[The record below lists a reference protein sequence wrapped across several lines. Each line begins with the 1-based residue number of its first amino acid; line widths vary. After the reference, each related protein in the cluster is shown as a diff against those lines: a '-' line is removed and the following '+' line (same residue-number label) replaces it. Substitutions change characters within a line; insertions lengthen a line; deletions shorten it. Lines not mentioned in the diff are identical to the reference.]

1 MRVVNSN
8 AAAIVAGA
16 SVVLLGAVTHADT
29 PAPTSVVIWVEG
41 PHADEARAE
50 ITKSLGSDATVVD
63 PKPWHDAYIGYG
75 SSGSL
80 ASDLAKPKTRTDVI
94 EHSRHAA
101 SSVNVTEVIIVST
114 SRSRGH
120 HVADAYLVP
129 KDGEIDV
136 LSHLAFGERGAPLGT
151 AVHDKMLASRPAVIV
166 AIATPPVAS
175 IAAPE
180 ASPPPP
186 RPSEV
191 ADAPPSPRPTH
202 RRPHHVFGRELF
214 DLSAGV
220 EWGSRQF
227 SFVDPSNTSLQTYWL
242 GAAALLLASGTVYP
256 LADLMVP
263 VLSDLG
269 IFGGYAQALGL
280 NSESNA
286 GSIGT
291 EWYRWYVGGRLRIRT
306 GSPNAP
312 VIGLTGAYGSESF
325 SFSTDPSPMQ
335 TYPSF
340 TYDFIR
346 ATGDVRVPMRP
357 FAVTVSGGYLGV
369 LSASGNVPMLYPGA
383 SVAGVELGLGAA
395 LEIQS
400 GFEVRL
406 AGSYRRFFYATTPTV
421 PSAPLDE
428 LWGLSLMLAYVY

>member
-1 MRVVNSN
+1 VVNIK
-8 AAAIVAGA
+8 AAIVAAG
-16 SVVLLGAVTHADT
+16 SVVLLVLLGTVTRADT

-50 ITKSLGSDATVVD
+50 ITKSLGSDASIVD
-63 PKPWHDAYIGYG
+63 PKPWHDAYIGDG

-80 ASDLAKPKTRTDVI
+80 AAALAKPKTRADVV
-94 EHSRHAA
+94 EHARHAA

-129 KDGEIDV
+129 KDGEVDV
-136 LSHLAFGERGAPLGT
+136 LPHLAFGERGAPLGT
-151 AVHDKMLASRPAVIV
+151 AVHDKMLASRPVV
-166 AIATPPVAS
+166 VVPTPPVAS
-175 IAAPE
+175 IAASE

-186 RPSEV
+186 RSEV
-191 ADAPPSPRPTH
+191 ADAPPSPRPSH

-220 EWGSRQF
+220 EWGSREF
-227 SFVDPSNTSLQTYWL
+227 SFVDPANTTLQNYWL
-242 GAAALLLASGTVYP
+242 GVAALLLASGTVYP

-291 EWYRWYVGGRLRIRT
+291 QWYRGYVGGRLRIRT

-325 SFSTDPSPMQ
+325 TFSSTDPTQVQ

-340 TYDFIR
+340 TYNFIR
-346 ATGDVRVPMRP
+346 ASGDVRVPMHP

-369 LSASGNVPMLYPGA
+369 ISTSGNVPMLYPGS
-383 SVAGVELGLGAA
+383 SVAGVEFGLGAA
-395 LEIQS
+395 LEIES

-406 AGSYRRFFYATTPTV
+406 TGSYRRFFYATTPPV
-421 PSAPLDE
+421 PSPPLDE
-428 LWGLSLMLAYVY
+428 LWGMSLMLAYVY